1 MIIISIRDNILRIKE
16 NIDNT
21 CIKIGRKND
30 VKIVAVT
37 KYVSVDKILES
48 LKYGINDIGES
59 KVQELLKKISYIS
72 PKPNYH
78 FIGHLQT
85 NKVKY
90 IYDKV
95 DVIQSLDRI
104 DLADELEKR
113 AKLANITID
122 LLIQINISREST
134 KFGMDENEV
143 FEFIEALQNHE
154 HLQIQ
159 GLMTIGSNT
168 EDKTKIRSDF
178 KKMYNL
184 SEKIKSKHY
193 DRVEMNIL
201 SMGMTDD
208 YTIAIEEG
216 SNMVRIGT
224 GIFGEREKMGG

>member
-1 MIIISIRDNILRIKE
+1 VIIISIRDNILRIKE

-95 DVIQSLDRI
+95 DLIQSLDRI
-104 DLADELEKR
+104 DLADELEK
-113 AKLANITID
+113 
-122 LLIQINISREST
+122 
-134 KFGMDENEV
+134 
-143 FEFIEALQNHE
+143 
-154 HLQIQ
+154 
-159 GLMTIGSNT
+159 
-168 EDKTKIRSDF
+168 
-178 KKMYNL
+178 
-184 SEKIKSKHY
+184 KSK
-193 DRVEMNIL
+193 I
-201 SMGMTDD
+201 S
-208 YTIAIEEG
+208 
-216 SNMVRIGT
+216 
-224 GIFGEREKMGG
+224 

>member
-1 MIIISIRDNILRIKE
+1 MSIRDNIFKIRE
-16 NIDNT
+16 NIDKLCLAT
-21 CIKIGRKND
+21 GRKND
-30 VKIVAVT
+30 VRIVAVT
-37 KYVSVDKILES
+37 KYVPVDRIHEC

-59 KVQELLKKISYIS
+59 KVQELLKKRDCIN

-95 DVIQSLDRI
+95 DLIQSLDRI
-104 DLADELEKR
+104 DLANELEKR
-113 AKLANITID
+113 ASIADITIN
-122 LLIQINISREST
+122 LLIQINISKEST
-134 KFGMDENEV
+134 KSGIFENEV
-143 FEFIEALQNHE
+143 FEFIESLQNHK

-168 EDKTKIRSDF
+168 DDKAIIRSDF
-178 KKMYNL
+178 RKMYNL

-193 DRVEMNIL
+193 ERVNMDIL
-201 SMGMTDD
+201 SMGMTND
-208 YTIAIEEG
+208 YSIAIEEG

-224 GIFGEREKMGG
+224 GIFGEREKMEG

>member
-1 MIIISIRDNILRIKE
+1 MITISIRDNILRIKE

-21 CIKIGRKND
+21 CLKVDRKND

-37 KYVSVDKILES
+37 KYVPIDKIIES

-59 KVQELLKKISYIS
+59 KVQEFLKKVDYIQ

-95 DVIQSLDRI
+95 DLIQSLDRI

-113 AKLANITID
+113 ANLADTRID
-122 LLIQINISREST
+122 LLIQINISREPT
-134 KFGMDENEV
+134 KFGIEENEV
-143 FEFIEALQNHE
+143 FQFIESIQNHK
-154 HLQIQ
+154 HLYIK

-168 EDKTKIRSDF
+168 ENKAKIRSDF
-178 KKMYNL
+178 RKMYNL

-193 DRVEMNIL
+193 DRVSMNIL
-201 SMGMTDD
+201 SMGMTND

-224 GIFGEREKMGG
+224 GIFGAREKMGG